1 MTDTCRLLPWLLL
14 WTCTAARAE
23 ASTPVPEPTVEF
35 DEFKARMALEFGHL
49 VRGEFR
55 TGGTFAEP
63 IRNLGLNRNI
73 VFLEQS
79 GSLGDRWSF
88 DAGLMGVLW
97 WPYTN
102 TAGPPG
108 TRTMRV
114 EPRLSVLSAMRAF
127 GDRRDSS
134 YLRLGYFPYKYN
146 PDARNLGE
154 YLYRSGTY
162 PGNVVTSDG
171 YQLMDHAAYD
181 ALGAQVR
188 ISAFGGI
195 LTHDFNVFAE
205 PVIDPVGDLTPAYE
219 MSFSV
224 PIVQL
229 GLGAAYNRGLAYH
242 PSQSRPRDLAN
253 SYIEAQADPAAGR
266 AYYLGPFLGAPV
278 SVQGDTTQPFRVLHR
293 WTQRGLKLMGR
304 AALDLGFLLP
314 ESLRSPGDLRIY
326 VEAAVLGWENQPY
339 FYEKRS
345 QRIPVMAG
353 INIPAF
359 KALDLLSFQA
369 EYYNSP
375 FNDTYYYNIG
385 SLPIWKVENFATR
398 DLDKYKMSPWRWS
411 LYGRKSVNRI
421 LDVHAQIACDHLR
434 LRETT
439 TSPTEYE
446 LMLYPENWYYLVRME
461 IGI

>member
-1 MTDTCRLLPWLLL
+1 
-14 WTCTAARAE
+14 
-23 ASTPVPEPTVEF
+23 
-35 DEFKARMALEFGHL
+35 MALEFGHL

-63 IRNLGLNRNI
+63 IRNLGLNRDI

-79 GSLGDRWSF
+79 GSVGKSWSL
-88 DAGLMGVLW
+88 DAGLMGILW

-114 EPRLSVLSAMRAF
+114 EPKLSILSAARAL
-127 GDRRDSS
+127 GDGGTSGF
-134 YLRLGYFPYKYN
+134 LRLGYFPYKYN

-162 PGNVVTSDG
+162 PGNIVTSDG

-181 ALGAQVR
+181 AFGTQLH
-188 ISAFGGI
+188 ITAFGGALSQDI
-195 LTHDFNVFAE
+195 NLFAE
-205 PVIDPVGDLTPAYE
+205 PITDPVGDLTPAYE
-219 MSFSV
+219 IAYSG
-224 PIVQL
+224 PLAQL
-229 GLGAAYNRGLAYH
+229 GLGAALNRGLAFH

-253 SYIEAQADPAAGR
+253 SYIEVQADPAAGR
-266 AYYLGPFLGAPV
+266 AHYVGPFLGAPV
-278 SVQGDTTQPFRVLHR
+278 SVQGDTTQPFRVLHH
-293 WTQRGLKLMGR
+293 WTQRGVKLMGR
-304 AALDLGFLLP
+304 AAFDLGFLLP
-314 ESLRSPGDLRIY
+314 ESVRSPGDLRIFA
-326 VEAAVLGWENQPY
+326 EAAVLGWENQPY

-353 INIPAF
+353 VNIPAF
-359 KALDLLSFQA
+359 RALDLLSFQA
-369 EYYNSP
+369 EYYDSP
-375 FNDTYYYNIG
+375 FNDTYFYNIG
-385 SLPIWKVENFATR
+385 SLPIWKVENYATR

-411 LYGRKSVNRI
+411 LYGRKTVNRI

-446 LMLYPENWYYLVRME
+446 LMLYPKNWYYLVRME